1 MKALP
6 YPKLQKNRPDYETSL
21 INCEISRI
29 DSGVNII
36 IRGEFNLLDNEI
48 QRLIDE
54 GSAGYCL
61 IVRCKA
67 TNRSRIYKDGVESK
81 FMIKLSKKDYAD
93 KVEIVPGIIAKEEIT
108 GYINENLA
116 EDYRESDVTLPKN
129 ALIAEC
135 ETFELLI
142 YRYSEQNTESI
153 CRFKKG
159 KIFSF
164 NIDSDY
170 IEISVPEDTY
180 NQYCRLTVK
189 DYAQI
194 FTSMFVVPV
203 IQQVVQDF
211 WVVKNED
218 AELYSNYRW
227 FVSLDEIIRNT
238 LDLSKGLTAFEITS
252 NLLENLLFEST
263 DFLVKYYGESENA
276 Y

>member
-21 INCEISRI
+21 INCDITSN

-36 IRGEFNLLDNEI
+36 IRGEFNLLDNEL

-61 IVRCKA
+61 IVRCNA
-67 TNRSRIYKDGVESK
+67 TNRSRIYMDGVESK
-81 FMIKLSKKDYAD
+81 FMLKLSKKDYAD

-108 GYINENLA
+108 GYINDNLA
-116 EDYRESDVTLPKN
+116 EDYRESDVILPKN

-142 YRYSEQNTESI
+142 YRYSEQSTESI
-153 CRFKKG
+153 CRFRKG

-164 NIDSDY
+164 NIDADY
-170 IEISVPEDTY
+170 IEISVPEDTF
-180 NQYCRLTVK
+180 NQYCRLTVR
-189 DYAQI
+189 DCAQI

-203 IQQVVQDF
+203 IQQIVQDF
-211 WVVKNED
+211 WVDRTED
-218 AELYSNYRW
+218 AEQYSGYRW
-227 FVSLDEIIRNT
+227 FVSLDEVIRNS
-238 LDLSKGLTAFEITS
+238 LNLSKGLSAFEITS
-252 NLLENLLFEST
+252 NILEDLLFEST
-263 DFLVKYYGESENA
+263 DFLVKHYGGSEDV